1 MGMVFEE
8 HLSAPRDRM
17 KASSGVIGERVKMH
31 QERKQK
37 WTLQVKRMFEP
48 ERMAPVNL
56 QVAYEQVVP
65 PDQYRIVS
73 PERISEKS
81 GMSLPM
87 VEEVLA

>member
-8 HLSAPRDRM
+8 HRWPPRDRM
-17 KASSGVIGERVKMH
+17 KARSGVIGERVKMH
-31 QERKQK
+31 QERKK
-37 WTLQVKRMFEP
+37 ERTLQVKRMFEP
-48 ERMAPVNL
+48 DRMAPVNL

-73 PERISEKS
+73 PEHISEES
-81 GMSLPM
+81 EMSLPM

>member
-8 HLSAPRDRM
+8 HLCAPRDRM

-37 WTLQVKRMFEP
+37 RTLQVKRMYEP
-48 ERMAPVNL
+48 DRMAPVNL

-65 PDQYRIVS
+65 PDQYRI
-73 PERISEKS
+73 ISSEMISKEP
-81 GMSLPM
+81 GMILPM
-87 VEEVLA
+87 EKEVVA